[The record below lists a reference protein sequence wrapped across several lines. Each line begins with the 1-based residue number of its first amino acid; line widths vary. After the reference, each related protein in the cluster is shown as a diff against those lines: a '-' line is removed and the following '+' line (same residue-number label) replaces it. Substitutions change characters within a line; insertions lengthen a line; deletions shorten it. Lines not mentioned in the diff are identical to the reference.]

1 MITTQ
6 NDIAGSA
13 VFWTLGEQTDHAK
26 LAQAFRQAGLSKFVP
41 EQLTNY
47 AALRDTLT
55 AEYPGCEVFPVK
67 GVTDTFE
74 VVRIV
79 RDKDAPTAKNK
90 YEPVLTARAMRFNT
104 VEVND
109 ATAPG
114 LTDKFQTRKKTVAY
128 HALSR
133 ALVEIVYSLGGTT
146 LRPSGGIYWIPNAH
160 FERWEMIAQ
169 AIEAAGPKNRC
180 FALRTILDEN
190 SAAVL
195 REALAQE
202 IAREAK
208 EIDDTLT
215 DPKTGL
221 KAARTAK
228 DRAKALQR
236 KLTAYEASFQMSLQG
251 LRKTLDE
258 AVGIEAKATLLDIAN
273 QGPLLTFAMN

>member
-13 VFWTLGEQTDHAK
+13 VFWTLGDQTDHAK
-26 LAQAFRQAGLSKFVP
+26 LSQAFRQAGLSKFVP

-55 AEYPGCEVFPVK
+55 ADHPGCEVFPVK

-90 YEPVLTARAMRFNT
+90 YETVLTARATRYNT

-109 ATAPG
+109 ATAPA
-114 LTDKFQTRKKTVAY
+114 LTEKFLARKQTVAY

-133 ALVEIVYSLGGTT
+133 ALVDIVFSLGGIT
-146 LRPSGGIYWIPNAH
+146 LRPSGGIYWIPNAN

-169 AIEAAGPKNRC
+169 AIESAGPKNHC
-180 FALRTILDEN
+180 FALRTILDDN
-190 SAAVL
+190 SAAAI
-195 REALAQE
+195 REALTQE
-202 IAREAK
+202 IAREAR

-221 KAARTAK
+221 KAARSAK
-228 DRAKALQR
+228 DRAKSLQR
-236 KLTAYEASFQMSLQG
+236 KISAYEASFQMSLQD

-258 AVGIEAKATLLDIAN
+258 AVGIEAKATLLDIASH
-273 QGPLLTFAMN
+273 GPLLAFV